1 MSRFIQTLREIN
13 AVVMLTI
20 LMTGILLTL
29 MQFDVNSE
37 IHYYE
42 VLWVP
47 DYIFIAYIICEYVDR
62 VAIKTALLLAAGTVI
77 IPFSVGL
84 THTLFNLLV
93 LAIIIIRTLYC
104 MSKESDIAAEPPEF
118 ETVVLFFFLYLF
130 AKHYNISPIPTVIVV
145 FCLVYLCLILLSIFL
160 KNMSKY
166 LSQNRDFTNV
176 AMSSLVKTDTIV
188 FGIFLGLIFAGV
200 LLFFFAP
207 VDEIMDKIKD
217 GFFTLIREPIKAILF
232 IIALSPDIDYHE
244 TSINLEEYFK
254 DAEPLVDSSIW
265 KGPELVLKIVIYYF
279 ICRII
284 IKFIYS
290 IIIKLKG
297 SHAVMYDEITYT
309 RPTGAVVKNIRQK
322 SKVKKESKRSNV
334 MKVRQEFI
342 RLVKEHEYTYSHL
355 FKSATPKAIV
365 ETMELEDENIKVE
378 HDYVTVKDIY
388 EKARYSNDEITKE
401 DVNAMKKA

>member
-1 MSRFIQTLREIN
+1 
-13 AVVMLTI
+13 
-20 LMTGILLTL
+20 
-29 MQFDVNSE
+29 
-37 IHYYE
+37 
-42 VLWVP
+42 
-47 DYIFIAYIICEYVDR
+47 
-62 VAIKTALLLAAGTVI
+62 
-77 IPFSVGL
+77 
-84 THTLFNLLV
+84 
-93 LAIIIIRTLYC
+93 
-104 MSKESDIAAEPPEF
+104 
-118 ETVVLFFFLYLF
+118 
-130 AKHYNISPIPTVIVV
+130 
-145 FCLVYLCLILLSIFL
+145 
-160 KNMSKY
+160 
-166 LSQNRDFTNV
+166 
-176 AMSSLVKTDTIV
+176 
-188 FGIFLGLIFAGV
+188 
-200 LLFFFAP
+200 
-207 VDEIMDKIKD
+207 MDKIKD

-309 RPTGAVVKNIRQK
+309 RPTAVVVKNIRQK

-355 FKSATPKAIV
+355 FKSATPKSIV
-365 ETMELEDENIKVE
+365 ETMELEDENNKVE

-388 EKARYSNDEITKE
+388 EKARYSNDEVTKE